1 MNITSLTDEEAQQLE
16 SIKGAI
22 GHCVI
27 ALLSNKKNINTANI
41 LSQIVNEMEKATDE
55 TEFKRFR
62 ASLEIVG
69 TSSFLSKGS
78 KHEA

>member
-1 MNITSLTDEEAQQLE
+1 MSITSLTDEEAQQLE
-16 SIKGAI
+16 SIKSAI

-27 ALLSNKKNINTANI
+27 TLLSKQKAINTANI

-55 TEFKRFR
+55 TEFRRFR

-69 TSSFLSKGS
+69 TSSFFQQGKSV
-78 KHEA
+78 